1 MIHIRLFS
9 CVEVTRRLDFVGS
22 VCVGGQLFFS
32 LYVNITLVLLLRY
45 RQFGCPR
52 NPLLLFGHLAV
63 SVVLPGIPYNFSVLV
78 LASMDSR

>member
-9 CVEVTRRLDFVGS
+9 FVDVTRRLDLLAP
-22 VCVGGQLFFS
+22 CVMGANQLFS

-78 LASMDSR
+78 PASMDSR